1 MTNKKKM
8 ALAAALVLVMVVS
21 AIGGTLAYLT
31 DSSHLDNV
39 FLVGAFTQPTDP
51 KPNPDPPGPG
61 PDPDPEPDDPTDF
74 GAPNGFIFEP
84 YWNLNGKESYVSG
97 GNTIVGDHHRLLA
110 GDATTKDP
118 YIGIG
123 KGSEDGYVLACITN
137 PMADSVYFTLCDGW
151 APVAGHVTEVT
162 INDAN
167 GKPTNVT
174 DGTKFY
180 SQGLFKWVG
189 TGKSAS
195 SDPLAALQASA
206 TEDVWT
212 DNPVF
217 TYVYTAKDGLT
228 SVQELAADSR
238 KMTVW
243 AYIGQSNGQQDDG
256 TTAITAQY
264 VEDQAK
270 AWATNASDATKY
282 PGITANP

>member
-8 ALAAALVLVMVVS
+8 ALAGALVLVMVVS

-51 KPNPDPPGPG
+51 KPDPDPPGPD
-61 PDPDPEPDDPTDF
+61 PTDPDPKPKDPTDF
-74 GAPNGFIFEP
+74 GTPSGFIFEP
-84 YWNLNGKESYVSG
+84 YWNLNGKESYTDESN
-97 GNTIVGDHHRLLA
+97 NTIVGDHHRLLA
-110 GDATTKDP
+110 GDTTTKDP

-123 KGSEDGYVLACITN
+123 KGSEDGYVLACVTN
-137 PMADSVYFTLCDGW
+137 PMADNVYFTLCDGW
-151 APVAGHVTEVT
+151 APVDGCVTEVT
-162 INDAN
+162 IDAATN
-167 GKPTNVT
+167 GSAETGKTY
-174 DGTKFY
+174 Y
-180 SQGLFKWVG
+180 SKGLFKWVG

-195 SDPLAALQASA
+195 SDPLVALQASA

-217 TYVYTAKDGLT
+217 TYVYTAKNGLDA
-228 SVQELAADSR
+228 VQALEADSR

-243 AYIGQSNGQQDDG
+243 AYIGQSNGQQEDG

-270 AWATNASDATKY
+270 AWATNKTDATKY
-282 PGITANP
+282 PGI